1 MIRLAADENL
11 NRKLVTGLQRRTQ
24 GLDIVRVQDAGLRG
38 ADDPTVLSW
47 AAEENRILLTT
58 HDVATMSRYAY
69 DRVEA
74 GLPMPGVFE
83 IPTSLPLAVGIE
95 ELVLIAEASLDG
107 EWDGQIRYH
116 LPLR

>member
-1 MIRLAADENL
+1 MIRFAADENL
-11 NRKLVTGLQRRTQ
+11 NRKLVTGLQRRT
-24 GLDIVRVQDAGLRG
+24 LKLEIVRIQDAGLRG
-38 ADDPTVLSW
+38 ADDPTVLAW
-47 AAEENRILLTT
+47 AAEENRILLT

-107 EWDGQIRYH
+107 EWDGQVRY

>member
-1 MIRLAADENL
+1 MLA
-11 NRKLVTGLQRRTQ
+11 
-24 GLDIVRVQDAGLRG
+24 
-38 ADDPTVLSW
+38 W
-47 AAEENRILLTT
+47 AAEENRILLT

-83 IPTSLPLAVGIE
+83 IPTGLPLAVGIE
-95 ELVLIAEASLDG
+95 ELVLIAEVSLDG
-107 EWDGQIRYH
+107 EWEGQVRY

>member
-1 MIRLAADENL
+1 MIRFAADENL

-24 GLDIVRVQDAGLRG
+24 TLDIVRVQDAGLRG
-38 ADDPTVLSW
+38 ADDPTVLAW
-47 AAEENRILLTT
+47 AAEENRILLT

-69 DRVEA
+69 NRVEA

-95 ELVLIAEASLDG
+95 ELVLVAEVSLDG
-107 EWDGQIRYH
+107 EWEGQVRY